1 MTLLELVRRLRITL
15 DDEGGD
21 TGVAGDGF
29 SYYWEESDAGCLHKN
44 LDLTRY
50 INAAR
55 IELARRVPIRD
66 RAESDATVIALEIGV
81 SRYPFSERLLAIDE
95 VLLESTGEPLTK
107 IANATIWSRL
117 EALGTVT
124 ETFDC
129 VSQYRLDFDQRTLT
143 VYDTPTVADALLL
156 SVRRLPLVDLTWD
169 DRENADA
176 VEFEDDYSDA
186 LVDWAASLAFRRRD
200 ADTYNVELAGYHQG
214 QFSDAVGP
222 RIDFRH
228 QRTLLDVSG
237 TRLRSRAQYY

>member
-1 MTLLELVRRLRITL
+1 MTLLELVRRLRIVL

-21 TGVAGDGF
+21 TGTAPDGYT
-29 SYYWEESDAGCLHKN
+29 YYWEADDTGCLHKN

-50 INAAR
+50 VNAGCL
-55 IELARRVPIRD
+55 ELARRVPIRD
-66 RAESDATVIALEIGV
+66 RAESDTTVIDLEIGTN
-81 SRYPFSERLLAIDE
+81 RYLFSDRILAIDE
-95 VLLESTGEPLTK
+95 ILLESTGEPLTK

-117 EALGTVT
+117 ELLGTVT

-143 VYDTPTVADALLL
+143 VYDTPTVADSLLL

-169 DRENADA
+169 DRENAESVEFTEDYADA
-176 VEFEDDYSDA
+176 VVS
-186 LVDWAASLAFRRRD
+186 WAASLAFRRRD
-200 ADTYNVELAGYHQG
+200 ADTYDLELAGYHQG

-237 TRLRSRAQYY
+237 TRLRSRTYY

>member
-1 MTLLELVRRLRITL
+1 MTLLELVRRLRVIL

-21 TGVAGDGF
+21 TGAAPDGYT
-29 SYYWEESDAGCLHKN
+29 YYWEADDTGPLHSNES
-44 LDLTRY
+44 LTRY
-50 INAAR
+50 VNAAC

-66 RAESDATVIALEIGV
+66 RAESDATVIDLEIGV
-81 SRYPFSERLLAIDE
+81 SRYLFSDRLLAIDE
-95 VLLESTGEPLTK
+95 VLLESTGEPLTR
-107 IANATIWSRL
+107 IANATVWSRL
-117 EALGTVT
+117 ELLGTVT

-129 VSQYRLDFDQRTLT
+129 VSQYRVDFDQRTIT
-143 VYDTPTVADALLL
+143 VYDTPTAADSLLL

-169 DRENADA
+169 DRENAESI
-176 VEFEDDYSDA
+176 EFSDDYADA

-237 TRLRSRAQYY
+237 TRLRSRTYY